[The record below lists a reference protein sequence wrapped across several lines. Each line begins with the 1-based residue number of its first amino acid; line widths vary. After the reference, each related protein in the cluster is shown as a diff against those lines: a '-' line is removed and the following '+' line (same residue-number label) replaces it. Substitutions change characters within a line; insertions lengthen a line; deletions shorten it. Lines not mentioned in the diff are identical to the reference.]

1 MMKKMLQKCFTMGGI
16 LLELISEQFNV
27 HAFQSSL
34 CCAAQCS
41 RLTGKDTKSQR
52 LKSWKWGLT
61 GWLGF
66 CLNLKAM
73 RLEIYHLGFKGH
85 HLQLAIFSYVS
96 TQGHIGYICNKHTCM
111 CSPVLKSTW
120 HSGGEQ
126 CLGET
131 KYIIGDSYTVG
142 KVWATTLGITWRT
155 NWPLGA
161 FLENAEIAFFTPK
174 N

>member
-1 MMKKMLQKCFTMGGI
+1 MMKEMLQKCFTMGGI

-52 LKSWKWGLT
+52 LKSWKWGST

-66 CLNLKAM
+66 RLNLKAM
-73 RLEIYHLGFKGH
+73 RLEINHRGFKGH

-96 TQGHIGYICNKHTCM
+96 TQGHIGYICNDHTCM

-120 HSGGEQ
+120 KSVCSFISRRTLLLNVWMEAVSFKRGRAEGGLIE
-126 CLGET
+126 
-131 KYIIGDSYTVG
+131 
-142 KVWATTLGITWRT
+142 
-155 NWPLGA
+155 
-161 FLENAEIAFFTPK
+161 
-174 N
+174 